1 MNPTT
6 TPLETAAVGV
16 SHGIGRAVVGPL
28 VAGAIESPD
37 MRSAT
42 WSLGFRLGLSVG
54 LGLLLVSLLRK

>member
-1 MNPTT
+1 MNDTI
-6 TPLETAAVGV
+6 ETV
-16 SHGIGRAVVGPL
+16 STGISSGIGRAFVGPL

-37 MRSAT
+37 MRAAT